1 MWDKDHQDGQLV
13 EEAQS
18 RIVRSQV
25 RLALY
30 RNSDVGEIDG
40 QTLVAQTDPLCGTEE
55 AAPGSV
61 SERLGRSEYCVQSY
75 AKREFAPSWED
86 CSLLVVY

>member
-1 MWDKDHQDGQLV
+1 LPDRRVVGQTV
-13 EEAQS
+13 ETILFQQVRNTLILLRFLIEEPQS

-40 QTLVAQTDPLCGTEE
+40 QTLASTRTVA
-55 AAPGSV
+55 S
-61 SERLGRSEYCVQSY
+61 RS
-75 AKREFAPSWED
+75 R
-86 CSLLVVY
+86 